1 MEIKNLKK
9 AADRILKAVENKEKI
24 ILYAD
29 SDLDGVSSAIIME
42 ESLLALGVKV
52 FAVYFPDREK
62 EGYGINEPA
71 LKFLKNKL
79 ARTGLAKALFISLDC
94 GIGNFKEIKMAKKMG
109 FEVMIIDH
117 HKILG
122 KLPDAKIVVDPKQKT
137 DKYPF
142 KELANVGIVY
152 KLSQLLLT
160 FNQYENRSRTIKTKR
175 EMKRLNCLTK
185 LSNKLSNNQ
194 LEQIQQSFL
203 ELTALGTIS
212 DMMIKEKDNKEFIE
226 KGMKS
231 LEKSNGGARL
241 GIKIFW
247 DFEEITQDEKTKKP
261 EEFQKIIQKIISAL
275 NSGEGT
281 KSHSNE
287 MYQLLVCSNKKTA
300 KKLARK
306 LIEKREQKRKRI
318 KQIHEEIEQKI
329 SCNSEEIII
338 FEGSSFWPLILLG
351 PVASRVCAKYK
362 KPIFLFRKGKEE
374 SPGAVRTP
382 AGIDSVKA
390 MESCKKLLKTYG
402 GHAPASG
409 FRIKNENLEKFK
421 NCLLEYFS

>member
-1 MEIKNLKK
+1 MEIKNLQK
-9 AADRILKAVENKEKI
+9 AADRILKAIKNKEKI

-42 ESLLALGVKV
+42 ESLLALGAKV

-71 LKFLKNKL
+71 LLFLKNKL
-79 ARTGLAKALFISLDC
+79 ARTGLAKALFITLDC

-109 FEVMIIDH
+109 FEVMIVDH
-117 HKILG
+117 HKILD
-122 KLPDAKIVVDPKQKT
+122 KLPDAEIIVDPKQKT

-142 KELANVGIVY
+142 KEFANVGIAY
-152 KLSQLLLT
+152 KLSQLLL
-160 FNQYENRSRTIKTKR
+160 NQYYEKTSRSI
-175 EMKRLNCLTK
+175 EL
-185 LSNKLSNNQ
+185 
-194 LEQIQQSFL
+194 QQSFL

-212 DMMIKEKDNKEFIE
+212 DMMLVEEDNKEFIE
-226 KGMKS
+226 KGLKDIKNTS
-231 LEKSNGGARL
+231 RL
-241 GIKIFW
+241 GIKVLWEFK
-247 DFEEITQDEKTKKP
+247 EITQDEKTKKQRA
-261 EEFQKIIQKIISAL
+261 FQDMIQKIISVL

-281 KSHSNE
+281 NGHSNE
-287 MYQLLVCSNKKTA
+287 MYLLLRCENKKNA

-306 LIEKREQKRKRI
+306 LIEKREQKQRRI

-329 SCNSEEIII
+329 SDNPEELFI

-362 KPIFLFRKGKEE
+362 KPVFLFRKGEEE

-382 AGIDSVKA
+382 SGIDSVKA
-390 MESCKKLLKTYG
+390 MESCKNLLKTYG

-421 NCLLEYFS
+421 SCLLEYFS